1 MRFRII
7 ESIIDTAKQEFGT
20 TTNWRKAAFINTDG
34 SMLDFSYGSNRRVG
48 DHRTISSVYDELDD
62 ADAMIEYMKEGNIRF
77 VPELPAFDMIVEPNE
92 IQYRVIKDL
101 CYDFD
106 ELTIDFTNEKGYS
119 VDSIQYDRVIP
130 NKVVND
136 IKSHFSEG
144 LTESLSD
151 PNSELI
157 MDIIKDMADETGEIK
172 LNDIDNNLI
181 LLSPNGDFIGI
192 DNWSNHSEFGDEL
205 LWYISEKDEELFNS
219 IESEDFIDELE
230 EVYGFIT
237 LNTGNMPDEN
247 RTKIVMM
254 QRPTLKQYSAIEEWL
269 ERFPDTLVYV
279 YSRYMN
285 KRFSTNE
292 HSPRDI
298 VKEIQQSFVRRMSE
312 SKVRKDLKDLTGQ
325 KFGDLTVL
333 EYDKEKSRATG
344 QTYWKCKCSCGKET
358 SVARKHLLNGDIKS
372 CGHTKRQS
380 GLDHYEDNFKGMRDR
395 QNKYG
400 TNLEVIRNQKMQSNN
415 TSGVK
420 GVDYHKGRDSWRA
433 RVSVNGKE
441 LTRWF
446 KNKEDAV
453 KWRKWAEQEYY
464 QPQIDKAI
472 KAGDLKE
479 DLELSD
485 EYDSE
490 GNQLTKAQAEY
501 FRNSKIR
508 DNQGRLLVCY
518 HGSNKEFDEF
528 KKEFIHKRPDIIR
541 GFYFSTSKRK
551 GMLADPYVWKNGSGK
566 VYSVY
571 LNIENPYIEYRG
583 KGLSN
588 DDYSTLSSNNDGLI
602 ALFNNETID
611 RWYDYDKDKVLSNKL
626 YKGDIIEIVAFEPN
640 QIKSTT
646 NKNPS
651 NSNNIN
657 EGL

>member
-1 MRFRII
+1 MRFKIVETI
-7 ESIIDTAKQEFGT
+7 VDDAKQEFGT
-20 TTNWRKAAFINTDG
+20 TNNWRKAAYINTDG
-34 SMLDFSYGSNRRVG
+34 SMLDFSYGSNRRVD
-48 DHRTISSVYDELDD
+48 DHRTIGSVYDELDGT
-62 ADAMIEYMKEGNIRF
+62 DAMIEYMKEGNIRLI
-77 VPELPAFDMIVEPNE
+77 PEIPAFDMIVEPNE
-92 IQYRVIKDL
+92 IQYKVIKDL
-101 CYDFD
+101 CYNFD
-106 ELTIDFTNEKGYS
+106 ELIIDFTNEKGYP

-136 IKSHFSEG
+136 IKSHFRKG

-151 PNSELI
+151 PDPELI
-157 MDIIKDMADETGEIK
+157 MDIIKDMADETGTIK
-172 LNDIDNNLI
+172 LNDINNNLL
-181 LLSPNGDFIGI
+181 LLSPYGDFIGI

-205 LWYISEKDEELFNS
+205 LWYISEKDGELFSS
-219 IESEDFIDELE
+219 IDTEDLIDYLE
-230 EVYGFIT
+230 EMYGFIT

-247 RTKIVMM
+247 RTKIVAM
-254 QRPTLKQYSAIEEWL
+254 QRPTARQYYAIEEWL
-269 ERFPDTLVYV
+269 EKFPNTLIYV

-285 KRFSTNE
+285 KKFSTSE
-292 HSPRDI
+292 YSPRDI

-358 SVARKHLLNGDIKS
+358 VVARKHLLNGDIKS

-400 TNLEVIRNQKMQSNN
+400 TNLEVIRNQKMQPNN

-433 RVSVNGKE
+433 RVRVNGKE

-479 DLELSD
+479 GLWTHDGEYEPLKDSKYKRLQRKPIDTLTLDDIKYLYAVHWANSSRYSYVYNDAQEAIDKLIDTDRENSYDLDMFDDCYTFLH
-485 EYDSE
+485 
-490 GNQLTKAQAEY
+490 GLKFPLTIYRATNMTEQ
-501 FRNSKIR
+501 
-508 DNQGRLLVCY
+508 D
-518 HGSNKEFDEF
+518 
-528 KKEFIHKRPDIIR
+528 
-541 GFYFSTSKRK
+541 
-551 GMLADPYVWKNGSGK
+551 SGK
-566 VYSVY
+566 IFGRS
-571 LNIENPYIEYRG
+571 
-583 KGLSN
+583 
-588 DDYSTLSSNNDGLI
+588 
-602 ALFNNETID
+602 
-611 RWYDYDKDKVLSNKL
+611 
-626 YKGDIIEIVAFEPN
+626 
-640 QIKSTT
+640 
-646 NKNPS
+646 
-651 NSNNIN
+651 
-657 EGL
+657 